1 MRAALVCL
9 LLGLAGC
16 ASKNQLSATAGGP
29 VLFEGARLIVGDGG
43 TPIEDSAFVIENSK
57 FTTVGKKGQVQ
68 APAGAVRVDLTGK
81 TVMPALIDTHT
92 HLGWAIIKDGRM
104 GADTYTK
111 ENLIDHLHRLAYY
124 GVAATQSMGIDPGE
138 VSYQV
143 RAEPVPDA
151 ALLRTSGRGMGR
163 PKAGPGREYWQPV
176 AYGIDTEA
184 DGRKAVQELAA
195 KKVDWVKIWVDD
207 RNGTVPKLTPP
218 LYRAI
223 IDEAHKNNL
232 RVVAHIYYL
241 ADAKELLRAGIDG
254 FAHLVRDKDIDD
266 EFVRMMKERPNV
278 FVIST
283 LPDIGTALQDPD
295 WVKTVSETVP
305 PAEIKKMQDALAKRS
320 PADVKKA
327 NDMFGIQAR
336 NLKKLSDTGVPIAF
350 GTDSS
355 TGVGWTDH
363 EELADMVTA
372 GLTPAQVI
380 VAATKTAAE
389 TLKLDQFGTVEAGKS
404 ADFIALDANPLD
416 NIANTRRIAKVYL
429 RGKEVDR
436 AALRASWAPT
446 VTSTS
451 SVNH

>member
-1 MRAALVCL
+1 MRNVLVCL
-9 LLGLAGC
+9 LLGLAAC
-16 ASKNQLSATAGGP
+16 SSKTELSPTSGGP
-29 VLFEGARLIVGDGG
+29 VLFEGARLIAGDGG
-43 TPIEDSAFVIENSK
+43 APIEDSAFVIENNK
-57 FTTVGKKGQVQ
+57 FTMVGKKGQLQ
-68 APAGAVRVDLTGK
+68 APAGASRVDLTGK

-92 HLGWAIIKDGRM
+92 HLGWQIVKTGQM
-104 GADTYTK
+104 GADTYSR

-138 VSYQV
+138 TPYQV
-143 RAEPVPDA
+143 RAEPVVDA
-151 ALLRTSGRGMGR
+151 ALFRTSGRGMGR

-176 AYGIDTEA
+176 AYGINTED

-223 IDEAHKNNL
+223 IDEAHKHDL

-254 FAHLVRDKDIDD
+254 FAHGVRDKDIDD
-266 EFVRMMKERPNV
+266 EFVRLMKERPNV
-278 FVIST
+278 FVIPN
-283 LPDIGTALQDPD
+283 LPDIGTALQDPA
-295 WVKTVSETVP
+295 WLSETVP
-305 PAEIKKMQDALAKRS
+305 AAEIKKMQDALAGRT
-320 PADVKKA
+320 PDAVKKA
-327 NDMFGIQAR
+327 NDFYGVQAR
-336 NLKKLSDTGVPIAF
+336 NLKRLYDSGVRIGF

-363 EELADMVTA
+363 EELSDMVMA

-380 VAATKTAAE
+380 VAATKTSAGI
-389 TLKLDQFGTVEAGKS
+389 LKLDQLGTVEAGKS
-404 ADFIALDANPLD
+404 ADFIVLDANPLD
-416 NIANTRRIAKVYL
+416 NIANTRKIAKVYL

-436 AALRASWAPT
+436 AALKASW
-446 VTSTS
+446 TSQ
-451 SVNH
+451 

>member
-1 MRAALVCL
+1 MRAVLVCL

-16 ASKNQLSATAGGP
+16 ASKNEVAPAPGGQ
-29 VLFEGARLIVGDGG
+29 VLFEGARLIDGNG
-43 TPIEDSAFVIENSK
+43 GAAIEDSAFLIENNK
-57 FTTVGKKGQVQ
+57 FTMVGKKGQVQ
-68 APAGAVRVDLTGK
+68 APAGTARVDLTGK

-92 HLGWAIIKDGRM
+92 HLGWAIIKTGAM
-104 GADTYTK
+104 GADTYSK

-138 VSYQV
+138 AAYQV
-143 RAEPVPDA
+143 RAEPIPDA
-151 ALLRTSGRGMGR
+151 ALFRTSGRGMGR

-176 AYGIDTEA
+176 AYGIDTE
-184 DGRKAVQELAA
+184 DQGRKAVQELAA
-195 KKVDWVKIWVDD
+195 KKVSWVKIWVDD

-223 IDEAHKNNL
+223 IDEAHKHDL

-278 FVIST
+278 FVMPN
-283 LPDIGTALQDPD
+283 LPDIGTAFQDPE

-305 PAEIKKMQDALAKRS
+305 PAEVKKMQDALTRRS
-320 PADVKKA
+320 PDAVKKA
-327 NDMFGIQAR
+327 QDFFDLQAR
-336 NLKKLSDTGVPIAF
+336 NLKRLNDAGVRIGF

-355 TGVGWTDH
+355 TAVGWNDH

-372 GLTPAQVI
+372 GMTPAQVI
-380 VAATKTAAE
+380 VAASKTSAGI
-389 TLKLDQFGTVEAGKS
+389 LKLDQLGTVEAGKS
-404 ADFIALDANPLD
+404 ADFIVLDANPLD
-416 NIANTRRIAKVYL
+416 NIANSRRIAKVYL

-436 AALRASWAPT
+436 AALKQDFMK
-446 VTSTS
+446 
-451 SVNH
+451 